1 MSESTPD
8 KTSDLQTWQE
18 FFDKDRFAVENG
30 CRIVDAHAGYSKIEM
45 EITPHHYNATG
56 IVQGGA
62 LFTLADFAFAV
73 ASNAAGDRV
82 VGTSTYMNFFKA
94 TRTGV
99 LTAIGKEISRSRK
112 LSTVEVQIFDEEN
125 NLVAQFQGNGYIL
138 TPPKG

>member
-1 MSESTPD
+1 MSESQNENSSEKLD
-8 KTSDLQTWQE
+8 WQE
-18 FFDKDRFAVENG
+18 FFEKDRFAVENG
-30 CRIVDAHAGYSKIEM
+30 CRIVEVHPGYSKIEL

-82 VGTSTYMNFFKA
+82 VGTSVYMNFFKA